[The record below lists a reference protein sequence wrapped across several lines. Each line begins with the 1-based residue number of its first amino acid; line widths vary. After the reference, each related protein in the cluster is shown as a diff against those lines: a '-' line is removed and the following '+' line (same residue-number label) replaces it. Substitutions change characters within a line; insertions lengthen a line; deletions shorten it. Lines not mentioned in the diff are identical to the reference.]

1 MRYYRYLAGI
11 LRCKIQAFA
20 VQSSLAINAD
30 VGDFMIREILKFPD
44 PRLREVSKSTDK
56 VTEYHRKLA
65 EDLIETMY
73 ASNGIGLAAPQIG
86 ELVRM
91 LVIDTRSRE
100 EGGRRY
106 KYEEMT
112 ELERAVQQPL
122 IVINPVIVK
131 GEGKTTFDE
140 GCLSIPGYYETV
152 ERYNYIEVKA
162 LNEKGKEILIKTD
175 GLLAICLQH
184 EMDHLEGTLFLDH
197 LSLIKSSK
205 IKNQIKKHGYPK
217 PKSEEETED
226 EDVQEGVKV

>member
-1 MRYYRYLAGI
+1 
-11 LRCKIQAFA
+11 
-20 VQSSLAINAD
+20 
-30 VGDFMIREILKFPD
+30 MIREILKFPD